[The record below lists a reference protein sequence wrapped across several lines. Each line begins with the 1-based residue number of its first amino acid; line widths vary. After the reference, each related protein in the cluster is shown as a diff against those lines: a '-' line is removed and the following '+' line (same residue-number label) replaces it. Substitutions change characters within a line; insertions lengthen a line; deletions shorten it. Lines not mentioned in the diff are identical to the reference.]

1 MILSINGA
9 ATDSMTIPEVLAQLV
24 NVDEVCRYKIQTSFV
39 ISFFKVELEV
49 QKVSGDESATI
60 VQAVDDYI
68 TLNLPPKP
76 KKN

>member
-1 MILSINGA
+1 
-9 ATDSMTIPEVLAQLV
+9 MTIPEVLAQLV

-76 KKN
+76 KKTKI